1 MTIFKKQ
8 KERKKMLNNPPTKVT
23 VLKSSRE
30 VDKYSLKNSYSR
42 PGEFGLMTKDNSS
55 LNSTRDLNRSRTSN
69 IPVHLTSNYNKAA
82 EIIQQRKK
90 LLQESAN
97 NSFKRNQTQ
106 NEHAPETNA
115 ESNDFVVQ
123 RMFT

>member
-42 PGEFGLMTKDNSS
+42 PGEFGLMTKDNLSM
-55 LNSTRDLNRSRTSN
+55 NSTRDLNRSRNSN
-69 IPVHLTSNYNKAA
+69 VPVHLTSSYNKAA

-90 LLQESAN
+90 LQQESAI
-97 NSFKRNQTQ
+97 NSFKRIQPQ
-106 NEHAPETNA
+106 NEHAA
-115 ESNDFVVQ
+115 EGNDFVVQ
-123 RMFT
+123 RMFTQDE